1 MSLEC
6 LTFGAWVC
14 SGLFIPTLLSGAAFG
29 RGVGGLFR
37 RNPRTY
43 SIMGSA
49 AMLGGVTRMLI
60 SITVSLM
67 Y

>member
-14 SGLFIPTLLSGAAFG
+14 SGMFIPTLLSGAAFG

-60 SITVSLM
+60 SITVSVM
-67 Y
+67 C